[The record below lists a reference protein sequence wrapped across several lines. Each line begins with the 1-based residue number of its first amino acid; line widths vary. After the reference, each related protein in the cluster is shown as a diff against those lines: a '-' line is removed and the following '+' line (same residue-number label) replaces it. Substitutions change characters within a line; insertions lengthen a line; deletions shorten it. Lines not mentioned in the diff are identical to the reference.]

1 MWMIGVKSDRAS
13 GPGLRSGHSLS
24 DSVIFACHMK
34 AKDYGGLGFHFLM
47 FTFLNDIDSLG
58 I

>member
-1 MWMIGVKSDRAS
+1 MIGVKSDRAS
-13 GPGLRSGHSLS
+13 GPGLRSEHSLS

-34 AKDYGGLGFHFLM
+34 AKDYDGLGFYFLM
-47 FTFLNDIDSLG
+47 FAFLNDIDSPG